1 MSSTRDNIIELGRTY
16 MQTIGYHSF
25 NYKQIALQLNIK
37 NASIHHYFPS
47 KEDLALAVI
56 EKDKQDFLGMIKHLA
71 TETPTENAEALL
83 TNYIAYFKDGRKL
96 CVISTFGTTFN
107 DVSEKIQLASSAY
120 AAVVIKWLTET
131 FTAGLKSKE
140 FLFKESPE
148 DMTAIWM
155 AALPGSL
162 FVGRMHGEAYFEKII
177 NRLRTSLEEK

>member
-1 MSSTRDNIIELGRTY
+1 MSSTRDNIIELARNY

-25 NYKQIALQLNIK
+25 NYKLIALQLNIK

-56 EKDKQDFLGMIKHLA
+56 EKDKQDFLGMIRHLA
-71 TETPTENAEALL
+71 TETPADNVEALL
-83 TNYIAYFKDGRKL
+83 TNYNEYFKNGRKL
-96 CVISTFGTTFN
+96 CIISTFGTVFN
-107 DVSEKIQLASSAY
+107 DVSEKIQMASGAY
-120 AAVVIKWLTET
+120 AGLVIKWLTEM
-131 FTAGLKSKE
+131 FTAGVKSKE

-162 FVGRMHGEAYFEKII
+162 SIGRMHGSAYFDRII
-177 NRLRTSLEEK
+177 NRLRTALKEK